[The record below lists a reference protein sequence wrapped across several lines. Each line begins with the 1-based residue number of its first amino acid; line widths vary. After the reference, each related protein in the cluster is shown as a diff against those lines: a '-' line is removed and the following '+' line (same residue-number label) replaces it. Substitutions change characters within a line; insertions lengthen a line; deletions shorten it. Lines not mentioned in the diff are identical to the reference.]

1 VAAPVRLG
9 VVGIGALGL
18 RVLAHL
24 ALPDV
29 HDAVR
34 VTHVC
39 DPAEGRAEA
48 AARRFGVGRWS
59 RSLGRLLEDPEVDT
73 VTIAS
78 PIALH
83 HEQGLTAIRAGKHVH
98 CNKTMALTAE
108 QATELI
114 EAARAADLRLVAS
127 PGEMLRPHNQRVK
140 AMIADGVIG
149 TPCWAACGAAFGA
162 YHVEEPER
170 QGSGP
175 LENIDPS
182 WYFRSPGGGPLF
194 DMTVYALHGLTGIL
208 GTVERVTALSGT
220 RIHEREIGGRR
231 ITTEAHDNTLMLLDF
246 GDGLFALAY
255 GTAAGILTEGTD
267 WDPSGSYYGTR
278 GRITGLLLD
287 GAPFDYPGR
296 ELVAGPSAEPR
307 REPGDRAGWL
317 LPHVTEAHRGLPEQ
331 HVFEDVMQLVDWVR
345 DGTPSVATPEHARHV
360 IDIIDAAYR
369 AASSG
374 TTQRLTTTVDGMA
387 PV

>member
-1 VAAPVRLG
+1 MRLG
-9 VVGIGALGL
+9 VVGAGALGL

-29 HDAVR
+29 QGAVR

-48 AARRFGVGRWS
+48 AAGRFGVARWS
-59 RSLGRLLEDPEVDT
+59 RSLERLLEDPAVDA

-78 PIALH
+78 PIPLH
-83 HEQGLTAIRAGKHVH
+83 HEQGMAAIRAGKHVH
-98 CNKTMALTAE
+98 FNKTMALTTE

-114 EAARAADLRLVAS
+114 ETARTAGLHLVAS

-140 AMIADGVIG
+140 AMIAEGVIG
-149 TPCWAACGAAFGA
+149 TVCWAACGAAFGD

-170 QGSGP
+170 QGTGP

-182 WYFRSPGGGPLF
+182 WYFRSPGGGPLY

-208 GTVERVTALSGT
+208 GSVERVTALSGT
-220 RIHEREIGGRR
+220 RIPEREIAGRR
-231 ITTEAHDNTLMLLDF
+231 ITADAHDNTLVLLDF
-246 GDGLFALAY
+246 GDGLLALAY
-255 GTAAGILTEGTD
+255 GTAAGVLTDGVA

-296 ELVAGPSAEPR
+296 DLVTDPAAEPR
-307 REPGDRAGWL
+307 RDPGERAGWL
-317 LPHVTEAHRGLPEQ
+317 LPHVTEAHRALPEQ
-331 HVFEDVMQLVDWVR
+331 HVFEDVMQLVDWIR
-345 DGTPSVATPEHARHV
+345 DGTPSIATAEHARHV
-360 IDIIDAAYR
+360 IDIVDAAYR
-369 AASSG
+369 AAATG
-374 TTQRLTTTVDGMA
+374 TTQRLTTTVEGMA
-387 PV
+387 PG

>member
-1 VAAPVRLG
+1 LRLG
-9 VVGIGALGL
+9 VVGAGALAL

-29 HDAVR
+29 QDAVR

-48 AARRFGVGRWS
+48 AAGRFGVVRWS
-59 RSLGRLLEDPEVDT
+59 RSLERLLEDPAVEA

-83 HEQGLTAIRAGKHVH
+83 HEQGLAAIRAGKHVH
-98 CNKTMALTAE
+98 FNKTMALTPE

-114 EAARAADLRLVAS
+114 EAARTAGLHLVAS

-140 AMIADGVIG
+140 AMLAEGVIG
-149 TPCWAACGAAFGA
+149 TVCWAACGAAFGD

-170 QGSGP
+170 QGTGP

-182 WYFRSPGGGPLF
+182 WYFRSPGGGPLY

-208 GTVERVTALSGT
+208 GSVERVTALSGT
-220 RIHEREIGGRR
+220 RIPEREIAGRR
-231 ITTEAHDNTLMLLDF
+231 ITADAHDNTLVLLDF
-246 GDGLFALAY
+246 GSGLLALAY
-255 GTAAGILTEGTD
+255 GTAAGVLTDGVA

-287 GAPFDYPGR
+287 GAPFEYPGCD
-296 ELVAGPSAEPR
+296 LVTDPAAEPR
-307 REPGDRAGWL
+307 RDPGERAGWL
-317 LPHVTEAHRGLPEQ
+317 LPHVTEAHRALPEQ
-331 HVFEDVMQLVDWVR
+331 HVFADVMQLVDWIR
-345 DGTPSVATPEHARHV
+345 DGTPSIATAEHARHV
-360 IDIIDAAYR
+360 IDIVDAAYR
-369 AASSG
+369 AASTG
-374 TTQRLTTTVDGMA
+374 TTQRLTTTVEGTA
-387 PV
+387 VG

>member
-1 VAAPVRLG
+1 VRLG
-9 VVGIGALGL
+9 VVGAGALAL
-18 RVLAHL
+18 RVLGHL

-29 HDAVR
+29 QDAVR

-39 DPAEGRAEA
+39 DPADGRAEA
-48 AARRFGVGRWS
+48 AAGRFGVARWS
-59 RSLGRLLEDPEVDT
+59 LALERLLEDPEIDA

-83 HEQGLTAIRAGKHVH
+83 HEQGLAAIRAGKHLH
-98 CNKTMALTAE
+98 FNKTMALTAA

-149 TPCWAACGAAFGA
+149 TVCWAACGAAFGD
-162 YHVEEPER
+162 YHVGEPER
-170 QGSGP
+170 QGTGP

-182 WYFRSPGGGPLF
+182 WYFRSPGGGPIF

-208 GTVERVTALSGT
+208 GSVERVTALSGT
-220 RIHEREIGGRR
+220 RIREREVAGRR
-231 ITTEAHDNTLMLLDF
+231 ITADAHDNTLILLDF
-246 GDGLFALAY
+246 GDGLLALAY
-255 GTAAGILTEGTD
+255 GTAAGILTEGED
-267 WDPSGSYYGTR
+267 WDPSGSYYGTG

-296 ELVAGPSAEPR
+296 ELVTEPAAEPR
-307 REPGDRAGWL
+307 QAPGDRAGWL
-317 LPHVTEAHRGLPEQ
+317 LPHVTEAHRALPEQ
-331 HVFEDVMQLVDWVR
+331 HVFEDVMQLVDWIR
-345 DGTPSVATPEHARHV
+345 DGTPSVATAEHARHV

-374 TTQRLTTTVDGMA
+374 TAQRLTTTVEGTL
-387 PV
+387 PG